1 MPKPI
6 LNGAGV
12 MPGVGQSV
20 AAAMPQH
27 AGVDREIEAR
37 ARADA
42 LDQPIGGVGRE
53 RGAALGRKDVAR
65 LRELPAKL
73 AQCPDLVPAERV
85 NARFPVLGAPNMQ

>member
-27 AGVDREIEAR
+27 VGVHGEIETS

-42 LDQPIGGVGRE
+42 LDQSIGGIWLE
-53 RGAALGRKDVAR
+53 RGSALSRKDGSPIPGIAGEAR
-65 LRELPAKL
+65 
-73 AQCPDLVPAERV
+73 
-85 NARFPVLGAPNMQ
+85 GAP